1 VEKILIIDYEINNTG
16 SIINSLEYLGVKY
29 AVTSNPNIIKNFK
42 KIILPGVGSFKSA
55 MNFLQKKK
63 LDLAICDAV
72 LNKKVKILGICLGM
86 QLLGQSST
94 EFGYSKGLGL
104 IKSKTISWI
113 NNKKNFS
120 KNIHIGFNSVNKNNK
135 SLLFYNIKNN
145 SDFYFVHSYYMTFD
159 TLDYGVKSYSFFN
172 NKFLSAF
179 EYNNIF
185 ATQFHPE
192 KSQKNGLKLLNN
204 FCKL

>member
-1 VEKILIIDYEINNTG
+1 MEKILIIDYEINNTG

-29 AVTSNPNIIKNFK
+29 EVTSNPNLIKNFK

-63 LDLAICDAV
+63 LDIAICDAV

-104 IKSKTISWI
+104 IKSKAISWI

-159 TLDYGVKSYSFFN
+159 TLDYGIKSYSFFN

-179 EYNNIF
+179 EYKNIF

-192 KSQKNGLKLLNN
+192 KSQKNGLKLLYN
-204 FCKL
+204 FCNI

>member
-16 SIINSLEYLGVKY
+16 SIVNSLEYLGVKY

-104 IKSKTISWI
+104 IKSKAISWI
-113 NNKKNFS
+113 NNKNNFS

-159 TLDYGVKSYSFFN
+159 SLDYGVKSYSTFN

-204 FCKL
+204 FCSL

>member
-29 AVTSNPNIIKNFK
+29 EVTSNPNIIKNFK

-104 IKSKTISWI
+104 IKSKAISWI

-159 TLDYGVKSYSFFN
+159 TLDYGIKSYSFFN

-179 EYNNIF
+179 EYKNIF

-204 FCKL
+204 FCNL

>member
-1 VEKILIIDYEINNTG
+1 MEKILIIDYEINNTG

-29 AVTSNPNIIKNFK
+29 EVTSNPNIIKNFK

-94 EFGYSKGLGL
+94 EFGYSRGLGL
-104 IKSKTISWI
+104 IKSKAISWI

-159 TLDYGVKSYSFFN
+159 TLDYGIKSYSFFN

-204 FCKL
+204 FCNL

>member
-1 VEKILIIDYEINNTG
+1 
-16 SIINSLEYLGVKY
+16 
-29 AVTSNPNIIKNFK
+29 
-42 KIILPGVGSFKSA
+42 
-55 MNFLQKKK
+55 
-63 LDLAICDAV
+63 
-72 LNKKVKILGICLGM
+72 M

-104 IKSKTISWI
+104 IKSKAISWI

-159 TLDYGVKSYSFFN
+159 TLDYGIKSYSFFN

-179 EYNNIF
+179 EYKNIF

-192 KSQKNGLKLLNN
+192 KSQKNGLKLLYN
-204 FCKL
+204 FCNI

>member
-29 AVTSNPNIIKNFK
+29 EVTSNPNIIKNFK

-94 EFGYSKGLGL
+94 EFGYSRGLGL
-104 IKSKTISWI
+104 IKSKAISWI

-159 TLDYGVKSYSFFN
+159 TLDYGIKSYSFFN

-204 FCKL
+204 FCNL

>member
-1 VEKILIIDYEINNTG
+1 MEKILIIDYEINNTG

-159 TLDYGVKSYSFFN
+159 TLDYALNLIAFLIINFYQHLNITIFLPPNFILKKVKKMDLSY
-172 NKFLSAF
+172 
-179 EYNNIF
+179 
-185 ATQFHPE
+185 
-192 KSQKNGLKLLNN
+192 
-204 FCKL
+204 

>member
-29 AVTSNPNIIKNFK
+29 EVTSNPNIIKNFK

-104 IKSKTISWI
+104 IKSKAISWI

-204 FCKL
+204 FCNL

>member
-1 VEKILIIDYEINNTG
+1 MEKILIIDYEINNTG

-29 AVTSNPNIIKNFK
+29 EVTSNPNIIKNFK

-104 IKSKTISWI
+104 IKSKAISWI

-159 TLDYGVKSYSFFN
+159 TLDYGIKSYSFFN

-204 FCKL
+204 FCNL

>member
-29 AVTSNPNIIKNFK
+29 EVTSNPNIIKNFK

-63 LDLAICDAV
+63 LDIAICDAV

-104 IKSKTISWI
+104 IKSKAISWI

-159 TLDYGVKSYSFFN
+159 TLDYGIKSYSFFN

-179 EYNNIF
+179 EYKNIF

-192 KSQKNGLKLLNN
+192 KSQKNGLKLLYN
-204 FCKL
+204 FCNI

>member
-1 VEKILIIDYEINNTG
+1 MEKILIIDYEINNTG
-16 SIINSLEYLGVKY
+16 SIVNSLEYLGVKY

-104 IKSKTISWI
+104 IKSKAISWI
-113 NNKKNFS
+113 NNKNNFS

-159 TLDYGVKSYSFFN
+159 SLDYGVKSYSTFN

-204 FCKL
+204 FCSL

>member
-1 VEKILIIDYEINNTG
+1 MEKILIIDYEINNTG

-29 AVTSNPNIIKNFK
+29 EVTSNPNIIKNFK

-104 IKSKTISWI
+104 IKSKAISWI

-204 FCKL
+204 FCNL

>member
-1 VEKILIIDYEINNTG
+1 MEKILIIDYEINNTG

-29 AVTSNPNIIKNFK
+29 EVTSNPNIIKNFK

-104 IKSKTISWI
+104 IKSKAISWI

-159 TLDYGVKSYSFFN
+159 TLDYGIKSYSFFN

-179 EYNNIF
+179 EYKNIF

-204 FCKL
+204 FCNL

>member
-1 VEKILIIDYEINNTG
+1 MEKILIIDYEINNTG

-29 AVTSNPNIIKNFK
+29 EVTSNPNIIKNFK

-63 LDLAICDAV
+63 LDIAICDAV

-104 IKSKTISWI
+104 IKSKAISWI

-159 TLDYGVKSYSFFN
+159 TLDYGIKSYSFFN

-179 EYNNIF
+179 EYKNIF

-192 KSQKNGLKLLNN
+192 KSQKNGLKLLYN
-204 FCKL
+204 FCNI

>member
-29 AVTSNPNIIKNFK
+29 EVTSNPNIIKNFK

-104 IKSKTISWI
+104 IKSKAISWI

-159 TLDYGVKSYSFFN
+159 TLDYGIKSYSFFN

-204 FCKL
+204 FCNL

>member
-1 VEKILIIDYEINNTG
+1 MEKILIIDYEINNTG